1 MLDTGFP
8 PTDDDDE
15 DSNSNNDDDDGTD
28 GGMFVLAVLKCVCV
42 PNVVVV
48 VVVVHVAITT
58 LLWVLASPLLIESL
72 VSLPR
77 LFLCCRCI
85 TFIVARIV
93 SDRTIRSF
101 VCWFVAWDYVV

>member
-48 VVVVHVAITT
+48 VHVAITT
-58 LLWVLASPLLIESL
+58 LL
-72 VSLPR
+72 
-77 LFLCCRCI
+77 
-85 TFIVARIV
+85 
-93 SDRTIRSF
+93 
-101 VCWFVAWDYVV
+101 